1 MAKFAQVKRLTI
13 ELDSADADLGSL
25 GTVVAHDGFT
35 YQLEV
40 AKDETTDVTSH
51 LLANYNLSDIA
62 VEDPPIERVIEQVF
76 ATE

>member
-1 MAKFAQVKRLTI
+1 M
-13 ELDSADADLGSL
+13 GGL

-40 AKDETTDVTSH
+40 AKEDTTEVTSR

-62 VEDPPIERVIEQVF
+62 VEDPPIEQVIEQVF
-76 ATE
+76 AAE